1 MEPWIFATFKHL
13 LHTPPGRAINRAVEA
28 WATATGQMDI
38 ATVTIPLVLARLPVS
53 FGTLRLVHL
62 SDFHLS
68 TWLTAARLEAV
79 IDRVNDLRPDV
90 VALTGDFVTHSPAEF
105 TPALTAALR
114 RLPPNCVTVSVL
126 GNHDHWTHPGLVQRA
141 LRAAGVIDL
150 SNTVH
155 TLTRPGGRLHL
166 AGVDDVLVAAD
177 CLPEVRRRLPSDS
190 AAILLAHEPDFAPT
204 AAAAGRFDLQ
214 LSGHSHGGQICTP
227 WGGALFLPR
236 LGRRWP
242 RGLSRL
248 DGMWQYTSAGLGTGD
263 LHLRLNCPAEITLFL
278 ISGGAAPGLIASDSP
293 TSYNSPITKE
303 R

>member
-13 LHTPPGRAINRAVEA
+13 LHTPPGRAVNRAVEA
-28 WATATGQMDI
+28 WATAHGQMDI
-38 ATVTIPLVLARLPVS
+38 ATVTIPLVLPRLPER
-53 FGTLRLVHL
+53 FGTVRLVHL
-62 SDFHLS
+62 TDFHLS
-68 TWLTAARLEAV
+68 TWLTADRLEAV

-105 TPALTAALR
+105 IPALTAALR
-114 RLPPNCVTVSVL
+114 RLPPSCVTVSVL
-126 GNHDHWTHPGLVQRA
+126 GNHDHWTHPGLVRRA
-141 LRAAGVIDL
+141 LRAASVIDL
-150 SNTVH
+150 SNEVH

-177 CLPEVRRRLPSDS
+177 CLPAVLRQLPGDS

-214 LSGHSHGGQICTP
+214 LSGHSHAGQICTP
-227 WGGALFLPR
+227 WGSALFLPR
-236 LGRRWP
+236 LGRRFP
-242 RGLSRL
+242 RGLTRHGAMRL
-248 DGMWQYTSAGLGTGD
+248 YTGAGLGTGD

-278 ISGGAAPGLIASDSP
+278 LSGAAEPGLIASDSP
-293 TSYNSPITKE
+293 ASYNSPITKE